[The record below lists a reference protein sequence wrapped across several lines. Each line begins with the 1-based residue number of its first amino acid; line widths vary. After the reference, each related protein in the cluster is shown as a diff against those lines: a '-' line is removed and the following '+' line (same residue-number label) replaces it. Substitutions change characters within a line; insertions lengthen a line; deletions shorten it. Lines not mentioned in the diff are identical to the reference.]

1 MKINRRCLWSLVQFL
16 AVPQQFVF
24 VWPGIEYLPRCSVQH
39 LDFGQAFR
47 TCLKQHNRVINILSD
62 ECWDCCRDSF
72 TDTNGKSL
80 IGSSPV
86 THTDRAPPV
95 LAAVFL
101 RYCQTWHWNSMDF
114 QRNCL
119 IMFDFPTMCPAD
131 AAASKASLLN
141 WMLI

>member
-1 MKINRRCLWSLVQFL
+1 MQFL
-16 AVPQQFVF
+16 PVPQQVSFFF
-24 VWPGIEYLPRCSVQH
+24 VWPGIEYLPRCSVRH
-39 LDFGQAFR
+39 LDFGQAFG
-47 TCLKQHNRVINILSD
+47 TCLRQHNRVINILSD

-72 TDTNGKSL
+72 TDAKWKIIDWFLTCN
-80 IGSSPV
+80 
-86 THTDRAPPV
+86 THTHTAPPV

-101 RYCQTWHWNSMDF
+101 HYCQTCHWNSMEF

-119 IMFDFPTMCPAD
+119 IMFDFPTICPAD